1 MRRVV
6 DQIRPVAFFIAKRSS
21 AVDARKAL
29 GKSISEVSKDH
40 KDPLAAKRKSRIC
53 FDASCQLEDKGDT

>member
-6 DQIRPVAFFIAKRSS
+6 DQIHLVAFFIAKRSS
-21 AVDARKAL
+21 PVDARKAL

-40 KDPLAAKRKSRIC
+40 KDPLAVKRKSRIC